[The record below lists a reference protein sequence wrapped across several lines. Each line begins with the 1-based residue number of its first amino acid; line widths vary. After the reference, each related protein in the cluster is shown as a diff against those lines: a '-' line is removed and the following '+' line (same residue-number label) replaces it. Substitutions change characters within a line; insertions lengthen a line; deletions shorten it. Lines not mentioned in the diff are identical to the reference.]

1 MNPPKDINQNGSEKM
16 NWQAN
21 VLIVIPVYNHIETV
35 RDVAVRSLEHHLDVL
50 IVDDGSEGDVA
61 SVVSDLEVTVVR
73 HDSNQGKGRAILT
86 AARYAAENNK
96 THIITLDAD
105 GQHYPEQIPD
115 FLKEIANY
123 PDAMILGVRDFAS
136 SNAPLSSRFGREF
149 GNFWVRIQ
157 TGVKVLDIQSGF
169 RAYPVFVLEHL
180 KYLFDTY
187 AFEDE
192 VVVRAS
198 WAGVS
203 INEVPVKVY
212 YPKGDERISHF
223 QKFRDNVKLTILN
236 TYLTIRS
243 LLPWPHLQIQYKNGA
258 FFTISHPLKIVKELL
273 ASQHRPSRLALAGAL
288 GVFLGTLPLIA
299 CHTLAIIYA
308 ASMLRLNKIMAI
320 ATSQICMPPVV
331 PAVCIEIGYYL
342 RFGKF
347 LTFQNASSLTDT
359 SFRELGFMGLERIFE
374 WFLGSLILGPLL
386 ALITGAIVFVLSL
399 SVQKTLLKA
408 QRNPG

>member
-1 MNPPKDINQNGSEKM
+1 MNPSKDINQNDIEKT
-16 NWQAN
+16 NCQEKIL
-21 VLIVIPVYNHIETV
+21 VVIPVYNHIETIH
-35 RDVAVRSLEHHLDVL
+35 DVAVRSLEHHLDVL
-50 IVDDGSEGDVA
+50 IVDDGSQDDVA
-61 SVVSDLEVTVVR
+61 SMVSDLAVTVIR
-73 HDSNQGKGRAILT
+73 HNSNKGKGRAILT
-86 AARYAAENNK
+86 AARYADENNK

-115 FLKEIANY
+115 FLQKISNC
-123 PDAMILGVRDFAS
+123 PDAVILGVRDFAS
-136 SNAPLSSRFGREF
+136 SDAPLSSRFGREF
-149 GNFWVRIQ
+149 GNFWVRLQ
-157 TGVKVLDIQSGF
+157 TGVKVRDIQSGF
-169 RAYPVFVLEHL
+169 RAYPVFVLRHL
-180 KYLFDTY
+180 KYMFDTY

-192 VVVRAS
+192 VIVRS
-198 WAGVS
+198 LWAGVS
-203 INEVPVKVY
+203 VKEVPVKVY

-223 QKFRDNVKLTILN
+223 KKFRDNVKLTILN

-258 FFTISHPLKIVKELL
+258 FCTISHPLKIVKELL
-273 ASQHRPSRLALAGAL
+273 TSQHRPSKLALAGAS

-299 CHTLAIIYA
+299 CHTLAIIYV

-331 PAVCIEIGYYL
+331 PALCIEIGYYL

-359 SFRELGFMGLERIFE
+359 SFKELGYMGLERILE
-374 WFLGSLILGPLL
+374 WFLGSLVLGPLL
-386 ALITGAIVFVLSL
+386 ALVTGAVVFVLSL
-399 SVQKTLLKA
+399 SVQKTLLKT

>member
-1 MNPPKDINQNGSEKM
+1 MNPPKDIIQNDIEKM
-16 NWQAN
+16 NWQEK
-21 VLIVIPVYNHIETV
+21 VLVVIPVYNHIETV
-35 RDVAVRSLEHHLDVL
+35 HDVAVRSLKHSLDVL
-50 IVDDGSEGDVA
+50 VVDDGSQDDVA
-61 SVVSDLEVTVVR
+61 SVVSDLDVAVIR
-73 HDSNQGKGRAILT
+73 HDSNKGKGRAILT
-86 AARYAAENNK
+86 AAQYAAENNK

-115 FLKEIANY
+115 FFKVINDH
-123 PDAMILGVRDFAS
+123 PDAITMGVRDFTS

-157 TGVKVLDIQSGF
+157 TGVKVRDIQSGF
-169 RAYPVFVLEHL
+169 RAYPVFVLQHL
-180 KYLFDTY
+180 KYIFDTY

-192 VVVRAS
+192 VIVRAL

-203 INEVPVKVY
+203 VKEMPVKVY
-212 YPKGDERISHF
+212 YPRADERVSHF
-223 QKFRDNVKLTILN
+223 QKFKDNVKLTVLN

-243 LLPWPHLQIQYKNGA
+243 LVPWPHRQIQFKNRA
-258 FFTISHPLKIVKELL
+258 FYTISHPLKIVKELL

-331 PAVCIEIGYYL
+331 PALCIEIGYFL

-347 LTFQNASSLTDT
+347 LTFQNASSLTDA
-359 SFRELGFMGLERIFE
+359 SFKELGYMGLDRLAE
-374 WFLGSLILGPLL
+374 WFIGSLILGPLL
-386 ALITGAIVFVLSL
+386 ALATGAVVFVLSL
-399 SVQKTLLKA
+399 YAQKTFLRA
-408 QRNPG
+408 QRNLG